1 MFKGLSNLGELFKQA
16 RQVSGRMQQLNDL
29 LKDRRATGAAGG
41 GMVEVDINGLLEVLQ
56 CRISPQ
62 LFADGDRELLEDLVA
77 AAANQALGRAKE
89 LQMEAMKELT
99 GGLDLSGI
107 QETVGKLLGGGK
119 PDQES
124 TA

>member
-1 MFKGLSNLGELFKQA
+1 
-16 RQVSGRMQQLNDL
+16 
-29 LKDRRATGAAGG
+29 
-41 GMVEVDINGLLEVLQ
+41 
-56 CRISPQ
+56 
-62 LFADGDRELLEDLVA
+62 
-77 AAANQALGRAKE
+77 
-89 LQMEAMKELT
+89 MEAMKELT